1 MQDYIPLPDEATCN
15 QLKVSFSKNE
25 TIVPVTLGI
34 SFRPNNEVTNQY
46 QQMNKK
52 TKI

>member
-34 SFRPNNEVTNQY
+34 SFRPNNEVTN
-46 QQMNKK
+46 
-52 TKI
+52 